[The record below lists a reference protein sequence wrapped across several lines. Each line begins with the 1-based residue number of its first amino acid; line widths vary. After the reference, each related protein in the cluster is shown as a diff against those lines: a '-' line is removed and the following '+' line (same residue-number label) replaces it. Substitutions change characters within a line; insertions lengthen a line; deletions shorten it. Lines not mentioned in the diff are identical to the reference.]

1 MTQCHAG
8 TSFTTGATDQV
19 IDLDKMT
26 VSIGTQSQ
34 RIMRFDTW
42 WAVPTFGMASTLD
55 EAKQVCSENGLPI
68 SLVKPFT
75 VAIGEGGLYEV
86 MLC

>member
-1 MTQCHAG
+1 M
-8 TSFTTGATDQV
+8 

-26 VSIGTQSQ
+26 VAIGTQSQ

-42 WAVPTFGMASTLD
+42 WVVPGQGLAVSLD
-55 EAKQVCSENGLPI
+55 QAKEAANLIGVPYNIIRPM
-68 SLVKPFT
+68 T
-75 VAIGEGGLYEV
+75 VAIGEDGLYEV